1 MKKIVILISIL
12 IALALIT
19 LNWFYYKNSID
30 ISVISNQESIV
41 RNQSNKP
48 VRYFGVVSRYTPRGS
63 FLGYQPIMDF
73 LTENTPYKFELKL
86 NTSYEGTA
94 QQLANGEISIASLGS
109 LVYVRLQNEYDL
121 MGIFNE

>member
-41 RNQSNKP
+41 INQSNKP
-48 VRYFGVVSRYTPRGS
+48 VRYFGVVSRYTPREI

>member
-48 VRYFGVVSRYTPRGS
+48 VRYFGVVSRYIPREI

-73 LTENTPYKFELKL
+73 LTENTPYQFELKL

>member
-19 LNWFYYKNSID
+19 LNWYYYKNSID

-48 VRYFGVVSRYTPRGS
+48 VRYFGVVSRYTPREI

>member
-48 VRYFGVVSRYTPRGS
+48 VRYFGVVSRYTPREI

-109 LVYVRLQNEYDL
+109 LIYVRLQNEYDL

>member
-41 RNQSNKP
+41 INQSNKP
-48 VRYFGVVSRYTPRGS
+48 VRYFGVVSRYTPREI

-109 LVYVRLQNEYDL
+109 LVYVRLQN
-121 MGIFNE
+121 

>member
-12 IALALIT
+12 ISLALIT

-48 VRYFGVVSRYTPRGS
+48 VRYFGVVSRYTPRGI
-63 FLGYQPIMDF
+63 FLRYQPIMDF

-86 NTSYEGTA
+86 NTSYEDTA
-94 QQLANGEISIASLGS
+94 QQLANGEIPIAPLGS
-109 LVYVRLQNEYDL
+109 LVYVRLQYEYDL

>member
-12 IALALIT
+12 IALALIN

-41 RNQSNKP
+41 INQSNKP
-48 VRYFGVVSRYTPRGS
+48 VRYFGVVSRYTPREI

>member
-48 VRYFGVVSRYTPRGS
+48 VRYFGVVSRYTPRGI

-73 LTENTPYKFELKL
+73 LTEKTPYKFELKL

-94 QQLANGEISIASLGS
+94 QQLANGEISIAFLGS